1 MRNSDRIIFNT
12 IIQYIKV
19 FICVI
24 VTLYTSRLVLYALGA
39 NNFGIYSLVG
49 GVISMLSF
57 IQVTISTTTQR
68 FLSFYQ
74 GKNDREKQIIYF
86 NNSVITQIILALG
99 IIVVLLLSKN
109 FLFDNVL
116 NIEVERI
123 ESGKFVYDCMLIS
136 LFFNMISSSFLAV
149 LIAHEN
155 ILYSSIIQLL
165 DALMKL
171 PLSILL
177 YHISGDR
184 LEFFAL
190 GMCIIYILNFGFYFL
205 YCIFRYDECQ
215 HFKWYNC
222 FHKTVQKDLL
232 SFMGW
237 TVYGTGCIVLRN
249 QGFAVVLNRFLGT
262 IANSAFGIALQVSGQ
277 INFLSSA
284 IMIAIRPQIVRLGSI
299 GNKIKMMRMTEISC
313 KLSFMLLAIICI
325 PTIIKMEN
333 LLALWL
339 KEVPQN
345 CTLFCQFI
353 LVDLLADA
361 LTLGLV
367 EANRANGNIKN
378 FTIITYSIR
387 LIAIPVA
394 YLTLLY
400 NPHNII
406 FPLIIMVF
414 FIFIAALSRL
424 YYFYKMVEG
433 FSLSSFFYNVI
444 LKEVPTLIIVIFVG
458 YLIRNEN
465 IIIVYVTTMFSFALM
480 FYATGLCQDEKNIL
494 KNVIIKIIS
503 KVRK

>member
-215 HFKWYNC
+215 HFNGI
-222 FHKTVQKDLL
+222 TV
-232 SFMGW
+232 F
-237 TVYGTGCIVLRN
+237 
-249 QGFAVVLNRFLGT
+249 
-262 IANSAFGIALQVSGQ
+262 
-277 INFLSSA
+277 
-284 IMIAIRPQIVRLGSI
+284 
-299 GNKIKMMRMTEISC
+299 IKRYKRTC
-313 KLSFMLLAIICI
+313 CHLWDG
-325 PTIIKMEN
+325 PYME
-333 LLALWL
+333 
-339 KEVPQN
+339 
-345 CTLFCQFI
+345 
-353 LVDLLADA
+353 
-361 LTLGLV
+361 
-367 EANRANGNIKN
+367 
-378 FTIITYSIR
+378 
-387 LIAIPVA
+387 
-394 YLTLLY
+394 
-400 NPHNII
+400 
-406 FPLIIMVF
+406 
-414 FIFIAALSRL
+414 
-424 YYFYKMVEG
+424 
-433 FSLSSFFYNVI
+433 
-444 LKEVPTLIIVIFVG
+444 
-458 YLIRNEN
+458 
-465 IIIVYVTTMFSFALM
+465 
-480 FYATGLCQDEKNIL
+480 QD
-494 KNVIIKIIS
+494 V
-503 KVRK
+503 

>member
-1 MRNSDRIIFNT
+1 M
-12 IIQYIKV
+12 
-19 FICVI
+19 
-24 VTLYTSRLVLYALGA
+24 
-39 NNFGIYSLVG
+39 
-49 GVISMLSF
+49 
-57 IQVTISTTTQR
+57 
-68 FLSFYQ
+68 
-74 GKNDREKQIIYF
+74 
-86 NNSVITQIILALG
+86 
-99 IIVVLLLSKN
+99 
-109 FLFDNVL
+109 
-116 NIEVERI
+116 
-123 ESGKFVYDCMLIS
+123 
-136 LFFNMISSSFLAV
+136 
-149 LIAHEN
+149 
-155 ILYSSIIQLL
+155 YSSEE
-165 DALMKL
+165 
-171 PLSILL
+171 SRFC
-177 YHISGDR
+177 S
-184 LEFFAL
+184 
-190 GMCIIYILNFGFYFL
+190 
-205 YCIFRYDECQ
+205 
-215 HFKWYNC
+215 C
-222 FHKTVQKDLL
+222 FE
-232 SFMGW
+232 S
-237 TVYGTGCIVLRN
+237 
-249 QGFAVVLNRFLGT
+249 FLGT

-444 LKEVPTLIIVIFVG
+444 LKEVPTLIIVIFIG